1 MGGYIVRR
9 ILLVIP
15 VILGILLLTFMVR
28 AVIPTDAVTAMY
40 EGQITDQE
48 AEDTTALIRAKF
60 HLDRPWYI
68 QFGYYVRDVA
78 RGDLGESVRLRRPV
92 SEEIGYRYL
101 NTLWL
106 TLSALAI
113 GIIIGVPAGIIAAA
127 RKDTWM
133 DVTAMTVGLLGISM
147 PAFFFGLLLILVFAV
162 WLQLV
167 PVVPRGGAA
176 LLLPALTLG
185 LIEAAPISR
194 LARSG
199 MIEMLRRDHIRAA
212 RARGMSETAVIMR
225 HALPGTLLGI
235 LTVVG
240 LQFGQ
245 LLGGAFII
253 EVIFG
258 WRGIGELA
266 VKAIQWRDF
275 ALTQAIILVSAGSY
289 VAINLAIDI
298 LYVWIDPRVDY
309 TRA

>member
-1 MGGYIVRR
+1 MAGYIGRR
-9 ILLVIP
+9 LLLVIP
-15 VILGILLLTFMVR
+15 VVLGVLLLTFMVR

-60 HLDRPWYI
+60 HLDKPWYV
-68 QFGYYVRDVA
+68 QFGYYVADVA

-92 SEEIGYRYL
+92 SEEIGYRYV
-101 NTLWL
+101 NTLLL
-106 TLSALAI
+106 TFSALAI
-113 GIIIGVPAGIIAAA
+113 GIVIGVPAGIIAAA
-127 RKDTWM
+127 RKDTWI

-162 WLQLV
+162 WLELV

-212 RARGMSETAVIMR
+212 RARGMSETKVILR
-225 HALPGTLLGI
+225 HALPGTLLAI

-289 VAINLAIDI
+289 IAINLAVDI
-298 LYVWIDPRVDY
+298 LYVWVDPRVDY
-309 TRA
+309 SRA